1 MATVAAMSGVP
12 YSLQAATTT
21 GNGDIVAPPMSF
33 RNHQLLVTSAAGVS
47 AGAIQPETS
56 NDNTDAGT
64 WAPIGGGPV
73 TVPAAS
79 TDAIIEFTGIY
90 RFIRARI
97 STTISG
103 GTAPSVTVQYL
114 GGKNY

>member
-21 GNGDIVAPPMSF
+21 GSGNIVSPPQSF
-33 RNHQLLVTSAAGVS
+33 RNHTLLVSVPAGVT

-56 NDNTDAGT
+56 NDNADAGT

-79 TDAIIEFTGIY
+79 SDLIIEFTGIY

-97 STTISG
+97 STTVSG
-103 GTAPSVTVQYL
+103 GGSPSVTVDYL
-114 GGKNY
+114 GGRN